1 MIYNLYSVF
10 DIKYVSP
17 LWHKA
22 NTKALGLSNKV
33 AHISKLVPIA
43 ARTSPMTISADKRA
57 FVFKKILAFRST
69 AFGWTPEH

>member
-1 MIYNLYSVF
+1 MIYNLYSIF

-33 AHISKLVPIA
+33 AHISKLA
-43 ARTSPMTISADKRA
+43 ARHHDNNGT
-57 FVFKKILAFRST
+57 KI
-69 AFGWTPEH
+69 